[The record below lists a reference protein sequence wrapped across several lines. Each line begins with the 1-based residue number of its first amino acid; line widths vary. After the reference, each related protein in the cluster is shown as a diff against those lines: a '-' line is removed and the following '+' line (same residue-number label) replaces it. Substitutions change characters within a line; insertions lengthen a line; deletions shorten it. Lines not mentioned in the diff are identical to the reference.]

1 MCNANSKSTSP
12 NANAATTSETAGETE
27 HEPLIDRTRGRDD
40 EDPPRKTC
48 SAPMALTSD
57 GRVVINR
64 REIADRDIAGREIF
78 ESVVLDPFETR
89 FAMEGLED
97 GIGAV

>member
-1 MCNANSKSTSP
+1 MCNANAKSTSP
-12 NANAATTSETAGETE
+12 NANAAATSETAGDTE
-27 HEPLIDRTRGRDD
+27 HEPLTDRTRGRDD
-40 EDPPRKTC
+40 EDPPCKTC
-48 SAPMALTSD
+48 SVPLALTSD
-57 GRVVINR
+57 GRVVINM

-89 FAMEGLED
+89 FAMEGLDD

>member
-1 MCNANSKSTSP
+1 MCNANAKSTSP
-12 NANAATTSETAGETE
+12 NANAVATSETAGDTE
-27 HEPLIDRTRGRDD
+27 HEPLTDRTRGRDD

-57 GRVVINR
+57 GRVVINM

-89 FAMEGLED
+89 FAMEGLDD